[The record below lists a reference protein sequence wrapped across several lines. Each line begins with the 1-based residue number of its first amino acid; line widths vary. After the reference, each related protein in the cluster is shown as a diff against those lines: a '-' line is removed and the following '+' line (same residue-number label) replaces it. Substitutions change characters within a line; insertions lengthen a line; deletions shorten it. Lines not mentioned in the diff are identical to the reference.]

1 MTNKKQI
8 SFRLSKELD
17 DWVTAQIESGR
28 FESWTEAVEQA
39 VVLLQERLGE
49 KKQ

>member
-1 MTNKKQI
+1 MTDKKQI

-17 DWVTAQIESGR
+17 DWVNDQIESGR

-39 VVLLQERLGE
+39 LIELRKEIGG
-49 KKQ
+49 